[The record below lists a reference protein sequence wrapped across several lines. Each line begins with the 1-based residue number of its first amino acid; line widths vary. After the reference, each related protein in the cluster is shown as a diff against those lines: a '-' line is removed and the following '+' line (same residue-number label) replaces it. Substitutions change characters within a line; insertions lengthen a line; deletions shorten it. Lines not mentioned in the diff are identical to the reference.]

1 MQVLLEG
8 SGYFPTA
15 LVEHQSGALKGAAM
29 VVVGAVVD
37 GAVKGIVVVT
47 VVAAVGTVVIG
58 AFVVVTLGAVQS

>member
-1 MQVLLEG
+1 
-8 SGYFPTA
+8 
-15 LVEHQSGALKGAAM
+15 M